1 LFHNPQSREGVMS
14 LECKYQEAVDVIG
27 PGKSAFE
34 AAERMHQRS
43 VGALVV
49 VDNTNA
55 PVGILTDRDLI
66 VRVMAAGL
74 DPHLTAVREIMTAS
88 PTTALPTITI
98 ENALA
103 TMQAGGFRRLPL
115 VNQLGHLAGIITLDD
130 ILMSFSKHFVSVKR
144 ILEGETPAAAAR

>member
-1 LFHNPQSREGVMS
+1 MS

-27 PGKSAFE
+27 PGQSAFE

-43 VGALVV
+43 VGTLVV

-74 DPHLTAVREIMTAS
+74 DPHVMAIREVMTAS
-88 PTTALPTITI
+88 PTTAEPTITV
-98 ENALA
+98 EKALA

-115 VNQLGHLAGIITLDD
+115 VNPLGHLAGIITLDD
-130 ILMSFSKHFVSVKR
+130 ILMSLCNDFVSVNR
-144 ILEGETPAAAAR
+144 ILEEETPAAAAISR

>member
-1 LFHNPQSREGVMS
+1 MS

-27 PGKSAFE
+27 PRQSAFE

-43 VGALVV
+43 VGTLVV

-55 PVGILTDRDLI
+55 PVGIVTDRDLM

-74 DPHLTAVREIMTAS
+74 DPHVTAVRDVMTAS
-88 PTTALPTITI
+88 PTTAQPTITV
-98 ENALA
+98 EQALA

-130 ILMSFSKHFVSVKR
+130 ILMSLCKDFGSVKR
-144 ILEGETPAAAAR
+144 ILEEETPAAAATAR

>member
-1 LFHNPQSREGVMS
+1 MS

-27 PGKSAFE
+27 PRQSAFE

-55 PVGILTDRDLI
+55 PVGILTDRDLT

-74 DPHLTAVREIMTAS
+74 DPHVTAIREVMTAS
-88 PTTALPTITI
+88 PTMAQPAITV
-98 ENALA
+98 EKALA

-115 VNQLGHLAGIITLDD
+115 VNPLGHLVGIITLDD
-130 ILMSFSKHFVSVKR
+130 ILMSFGKHFASVKR
-144 ILEGETPAAAAR
+144 ILEGETPTAAATAR

>member
-1 LFHNPQSREGVMS
+1 MS

-27 PGKSAFE
+27 PRQSAFE
-34 AAERMHQRS
+34 AAQRMHQRS
-43 VGALVV
+43 VGTLVV

-55 PVGILTDRDLI
+55 PVGIVTDRDLI

-74 DPHLTAVREIMTAS
+74 DPHVTSIREVMTAS
-88 PTTALPTITI
+88 PTTAQPTITV
-98 ENALA
+98 EKALS

-130 ILMSFSKHFVSVKR
+130 ILMSLCKDFVSVKR
-144 ILEGETPAAAAR
+144 ILDEQSPAAAATAR